1 MRFQNHQSPP
11 RNRHFQQK
19 QGEKKNKKT
28 KPQTN
33 RLTQLYPSLP
43 LTSFCHRQNLKI
55 KRKEKKPNREICSE
69 AEECKKNVNLN
80 TTYKCVASQNHFL
93 RISIETKTHCLEAI
107 FYTAEKNTTTKKSNN
122 KGHQKTATKKKTW
135 SPATNPFQKQE
146 TGYRKFLK
154 SFR

>member
-107 FYTAEKNTTTKKSNN
+107 FYTAKKNTTTKKSNN
-122 KGHQKTATKKKTW
+122 TGHQKTATKKKKLGHLQLI
-135 SPATNPFQKQE
+135 PFKNKKQGTE
-146 TGYRKFLK
+146 N
-154 SFR
+154 S